1 MTLEVRLKRL
11 DTMVK
16 ADSLDRDDDDDEGGF
31 RTTPTTSTPR
41 RGQWGAKTS
50 ATLDSRSQGGK
61 VAVGMSQQRGLSLD
75 RGRRPLYA
83 GKPIGVDG

>member
-16 ADSLDRDDDDDEGGF
+16 ADSLDRDDDDEGGF

-41 RGQWGAKTS
+41 RGQWGAMTS
-50 ATLDSRSQGGK
+50 ATLDSSSRGGK
-61 VAVGMSQQRGLSLD
+61 VAVGMSQRRGLSLD
-75 RGRRPLYA
+75 RGKRPLYA
-83 GKPIGVDG
+83 GKPMGVDG